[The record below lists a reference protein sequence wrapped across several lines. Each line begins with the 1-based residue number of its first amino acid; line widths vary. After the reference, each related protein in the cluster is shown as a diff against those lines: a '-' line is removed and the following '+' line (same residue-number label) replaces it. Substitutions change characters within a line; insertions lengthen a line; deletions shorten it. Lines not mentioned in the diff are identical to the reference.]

1 MDERM
6 KILHI
11 AQIENKPWLGTV
23 AVIPKHVKHQS
34 EFADIGFLNVSNII
48 FDAVKKQQ
56 IIFKS
61 PFDVTK
67 LPKPFNSPDLVVF
80 HEVYKPEYLKI
91 AKNLRKHKVPY
102 IIMPHG
108 SLTKEAQK
116 KKHLKKLAA
125 NFLFFNRFIRG
136 AEAIQYLSE
145 REANTTCFNNRKLIG
160 TNGTDMPKERK
171 KSFNT
176 DKLRFTYIGRWDCYH
191 KGLDLMVRAIA
202 RKKDVLIKSGC
213 TFEIYGPDQFG
224 EGDKLRQLIQENG
237 IADLVFLKT
246 GVFAEEKKK
255 VLLDSDVF
263 IQTSR
268 FEGMPM
274 GILEALSYGIPVLIT
289 QGTTLGDLV
298 ERYNAG
304 WVAETSVESIA
315 DALEK
320 LVDER
325 NGLAERSRGAIA
337 LVQDNFEWNKIAF
350 DTIEKYKREVE

>member
-23 AVIPKHVKHQS
+23 AVIPQHVKHQS
-34 EFADIGFLNVSNII
+34 EFADVGFLNVSNVI
-48 FDAVKKQQ
+48 FDEIEKYQ

-61 PFDVTK
+61 PFDIKK
-67 LPKPFNSPDLVVF
+67 LPEPFDLPDLVVF

-91 AKNLRKHKVPY
+91 SKNLRKNKVPY
-102 IIMPHG
+102 IIVPHC

-116 KKHLKKLAA
+116 KRHLKKLVA
-125 NFLFFNRFIRG
+125 NFLFFNKFIRG
-136 AEAIQYLSE
+136 AKAIQYLSE
-145 REANTTCFNNRKLIG
+145 REAASSHFKNKKIIA
-160 TNGTDMPKERK
+160 TNGIDMPVEK
-171 KSFNT
+171 KTEFGGG
-176 DKLRFTYIGRWDCYH
+176 KLRFTYIGRWEHYQ
-191 KGLDLMVRAIA
+191 KGLDLMLSAIA
-202 RKKDVLIKSGC
+202 RKKNFLIKSGC

-237 IADLVFLKT
+237 VADLVYLKA
-246 GVFAEEKKK
+246 GVFAEKKKK

-304 WVAETSVESIA
+304 WVAETSVEAIA

-325 NGLAERSRGAIA
+325 NGLAEKSRGATT

-350 DTIEKYKREVE
+350 DAIEKYKREVG